1 MTTTCILK
9 NAHVMPECDL
19 KDHAMLPLVL
29 SDCRKLQTRQNSHRT
44 TILEGEITIQVIE
57 TGTDAFIISGDA
69 LVICIPHGGQ
79 ILWTSMKCSMSF
91 KFLQRMHA
99 YSTNY

>member
-1 MTTTCILK
+1 
-9 NAHVMPECDL
+9 MPECDL
-19 KDHAMLPLVL
+19 KDHAMLPLVIAE
-29 SDCRKLQTRQNSHRT
+29 SFRPVKIPT
-44 TILEGEITIQVIE
+44 TILESEVTIQVTE